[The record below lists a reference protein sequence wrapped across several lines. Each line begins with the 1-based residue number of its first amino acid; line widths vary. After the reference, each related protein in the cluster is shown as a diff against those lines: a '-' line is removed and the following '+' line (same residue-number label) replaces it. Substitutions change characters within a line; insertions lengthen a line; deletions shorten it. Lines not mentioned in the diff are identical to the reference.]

1 MVLNESK
8 NRRNIVRHCAY
19 IESVS
24 SIVCTVQSMIH
35 YVTIENTTMKMAVE
49 SESREGA
56 HGIAKAYIEDRLSPK
71 VDTNTSKAHIHSF
84 TIENESLHRQKFG
97 NLGDYHGRIVE

>member
-1 MVLNESK
+1 
-8 NRRNIVRHCAY
+8 
-19 IESVS
+19 
-24 SIVCTVQSMIH
+24 MIH
-35 YVTIENTTMKMAVE
+35 YITIENTTMKMAIE